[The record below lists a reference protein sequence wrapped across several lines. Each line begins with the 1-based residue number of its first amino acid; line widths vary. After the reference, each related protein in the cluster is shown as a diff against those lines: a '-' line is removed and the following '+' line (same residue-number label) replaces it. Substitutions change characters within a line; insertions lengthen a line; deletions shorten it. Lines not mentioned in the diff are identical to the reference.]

1 MRVIREAAATPADLD
16 GEPSVCCEER
26 FLREQNKFAAAASAA
41 AVVIVVP
48 AIAVSALHVVTYL
61 LCLSRQT
68 AKPETEQ
75 QTARD
80 FQHESETQF

>member
-1 MRVIREAAATPADLD
+1 MRVIREAAATAADLD
-16 GEPSVCCEER
+16 GEPSVCWEER
-26 FLREQNKFAAAASAA
+26 FLREQNKFAAAA
-41 AVVIVVP
+41 VVVVVVP